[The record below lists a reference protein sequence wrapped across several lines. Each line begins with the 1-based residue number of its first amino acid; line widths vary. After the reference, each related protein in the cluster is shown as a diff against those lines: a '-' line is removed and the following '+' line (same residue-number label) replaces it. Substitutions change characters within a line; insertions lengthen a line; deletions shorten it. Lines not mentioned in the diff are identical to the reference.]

1 MERTNLAVI
10 TSGFLPVPPT
20 KGGAVENLLYNLVK
34 RNEIEKKINFN
45 YNQDKFCRILLYLAY
60 MIKKLNKKQKNWNT
74 LR

>member
-34 RNEIEKKINFN
+34 RNEIEKKINFTIFSI
-45 YNQDKFCRILLYLAY
+45 YDKKAE
-60 MIKKLNKKQKNWNT
+60 QEAKNWNT